1 MLEAVIKICQ
11 LMGMASEILV
21 GITTDG
27 ETANTGHTGRLL
39 RGHVGHVLI
48 TVWYYCC

>member
-11 LMGMASEILV
+11 LIGMSSEILV

-27 ETANTGHTGRLL
+27 AAANTGHTGRLL
-39 RGHVGHVLI
+39 RDHVGHVLI
-48 TVWYYCC
+48 RV